1 MTNSHR
7 RSSLLVVIVAV
18 LLGAYPSG
26 GAAVESA
33 AQSKTTGKR
42 NACLLVDREDM
53 ERLAKAKVTLLNDIL
68 AEDQTN
74 CEVYREGDSK
84 RPVLILEV
92 YWTGGKELAPKEKL
106 AAGQEKRAPGGK
118 TVDIEALTGSASV
131 ARVAD
136 EAYYGDA
143 KPSWVLKGDA
153 MLKFSMPGLG
163 AEDIQKNFVP
173 LARKALAKLP

>member
-7 RSSLLVVIVAV
+7 RSRRLVLIAAV
-18 LLGAYPSG
+18 LTALPYG
-26 GAAVESA
+26 GAALESA
-33 AQSKTTGKR
+33 AQSKTAGKR

-53 ERLAKAKVTLLNDIL
+53 ERLAKAKVTLLNDIV
-68 AEDQTN
+68 AEGQTN

-84 RPVLILEV
+84 SPVLILEV
-92 YWTGGKELAPKEKL
+92 NWTGGKELARKEKL
-106 AAGQEKRAPGGK
+106 AVGEVKRAPGGK

-131 ARVAD
+131 PRVAD

-143 KPSWVLKGDA
+143 KPSWVLKGDVL
-153 MLKFSMPGLG
+153 LKFSMPGLG
-163 AEDIQKNFVP
+163 ADEIQKNFVP